1 MLVRI
6 KRQKGPNEQPYW
18 QTFEYKGSKDATV
31 VTVLNALNY
40 TDDLYDVEGNRMA
53 MTDSRAFAFVVA
65 KQNDFVPCSVHLTK
79 KE

>member
-40 TDDLYDVEGNRMA
+40 ILALGLLSLMNCE
-53 MTDSRAFAFVVA
+53 
-65 KQNDFVPCSVHLTK
+65 K
-79 KE
+79 